1 MVLRQGSHLG
11 QRERFRGVRRSV
23 LFFTMFRNTSMLCV
37 CVCVCVCVCGG
48 GGGGGGGGGEDIN
61 IM

>member
-11 QRERFRGVRRSV
+11 QRERFSGVRRSV
-23 LFFTMFRNTSMLCV
+23 LFFTMFRNTGMLCV
-37 CVCVCVCVCGG
+37 CVCVW
-48 GGGGGGGGGEDIN
+48 GGGGGEDIN

>member
-11 QRERFRGVRRSV
+11 QRERFSGVRRSV

-37 CVCVCVCVCGG
+37 CVCGG
-48 GGGGGGGGGEDIN
+48 GGGGGVEDIN